1 MKRLFDMIVH
11 AVDVWLD
18 RRASSMGA
26 ALAFYSAFSLA
37 PLLVIVIA
45 VAGAFLGADAVRG
58 AIVDELTG
66 ALGSAGAEAVQS
78 LLKAAYIGESGLL
91 ATALSVIALL
101 VGATS
106 MLVELQE
113 DLDLIWRSPP
123 RTTSGIWNELLA
135 RALSLGMIL
144 VIGFL
149 LLVSLVVST
158 AMAALVKYWGAFFP
172 AWGFAAAVGHE
183 VISLAV
189 TAGLFAMLFKWLP
202 NAAMRWSDAWFG
214 GIVTALLF
222 ELGHFALGLYLGRTA
237 VASAYGAVGT
247 LVVLLLWLY
256 YSAQIFLFGA
266 VLTWLRSE
274 RRRAGVTMRVP
285 PEQ

>member
-1 MKRLFDMIVH
+1 MKRFFDTIVR

-45 VAGAFLGADAVRG
+45 VAGTFLGADAVRG

-91 ATALSVIALL
+91 ATTLSVIALL

-158 AMAALVKYWGAFFP
+158 AMAALVKYWGTFFP

>member
-1 MKRLFDMIVH
+1 MKRFFDTIVR

-58 AIVDELTG
+58 AIADELKG

-106 MLVELQE
+106 MLVELRE

-158 AMAALVKYWGAFFP
+158 AMAALAKYWGAFIP

-202 NAAMRWSDAWFG
+202 NATMRWSDAWFG